1 MAAFGSLCLLIAL
14 ALAAYNLLAGALAL
28 RWLAVP
34 EPQYSPEQL
43 SKWYQ
48 QGRIAVFAFWGA
60 LFLAIALRVL
70 APVSTNSVA
79 FQIGAGVVLMV
90 PTIYIAWLGYTRR
103 AFRLSPE
110 RLADTA
116 RRAGIA
122 GFVAVTGAA
131 FALIWSVFTNDFS
144 ITYILE
150 HSNRALPIPYKFAAL
165 WSGQEGSLLLW
176 AWLLGMY
183 GFVLRLRHKTDVK
196 LYAYAGSILAGV
208 QKFFLSVLVF
218 AAPPFA
224 LLPGFAAGGQVPA
237 DGNGLNPLLQYPEMV
252 IHPPMLYLGYVGF
265 SVPFAFA
272 LGALMM
278 RYPGEKWIKITRTWT
293 MVTWLFLTCGI
304 FLGMH
309 WAYAVLGW
317 GGYWGWDPVENASF
331 MPWLTGTAFLHSVM
345 MQERKG
351 MMKSWNVW
359 LIFSTFLLTLLG
371 TLLTRAGLV
380 SSVHAFAQSSIG
392 TWFVVFMCI
401 VLAVCIFTYVLQRS
415 HLKTEHQMES
425 LVSRESSF
433 LFNNLMLLTAC
444 FVILWGTLFPILSEY
459 VQGSKVTV
467 GAPFYNAV
475 AVPIG
480 LFLLFLTGVGPLLP
494 WRATS
499 LKAIKR
505 NFVLPSIALWATVIV
520 CLVAGAN
527 PWQGG
532 AFDQGRFYAV
542 VAFALSAA
550 VLTAILS
557 EFFRGAAVISRQTGR
572 NLFAALWLLTRRNTR
587 RYGGYLVHIG
597 VVIVVI
603 GLAGAAFN
611 RNAEKEMAFHDQL
624 NIGPYTLVQ
633 VGSSQDTNPDFDSD
647 YAVLDVYKGGKKVF
661 QMTPEQRFYHLGEGV
676 QPQTMVAIHSI
687 PEWDLY
693 VVFEGINQDTNQP
706 IIKAFLNPLV
716 GWIWF
721 GLGVIV
727 IGTFIALVPSLTPAT
742 AALRVPA
749 TQAAPIVPAIKGGD

>member
-1 MAAFGSLCLLIAL
+1 MAAFGSFALLIAL
-14 ALAAYNLLAGALAL
+14 ALAAWNLLAGAVAL
-28 RWLAVP
+28 RL
-34 EPQYSPEQL
+34 
-43 SKWYQ
+43 
-48 QGRIAVFAFWGA
+48 IATGQKA
-60 LFLAIALRVL
+60 AI
-70 APVSTNSVA
+70 
-79 FQIGAGVVLMV
+79 
-90 PTIYIAWLGYTRR
+90 
-103 AFRLSPE
+103 SPE

-122 GFVAVTGAA
+122 GFWAVTAAA

-144 ITYILE
+144 IAYILE
-150 HSNRALPIPYKFAAL
+150 HSNRALPAAYKFSAL

-176 AWLLGMY
+176 AWLLGAY
-183 GFVLRLRHKTDVK
+183 GFVLRLTHKQDVK
-196 LYAYAGSILAGV
+196 LYAYAGAILAGIQV
-208 QKFFLSVLVF
+208 FFLAILCF

-224 LLPGFAAGGQVPA
+224 LFQGQIPE
-237 DGNGLNPLLQYPEMV
+237 DGAGLNPLLQYPEMV

-278 RYPGEKWIKITRTWT
+278 RYPGEKWIKITRVWT

-345 MQERKG
+345 MQEKKG

-392 TWFVVFMCI
+392 TWFTVFMGI
-401 VLAVCIFTYVLQRS
+401 VLAVCIFTYILQRD
-415 HLKTEHQMES
+415 HLKSEQRVES

-433 LFNNLMLLTAC
+433 LFNNLVLLAAC

-459 VQGSKVTV
+459 VVGNKVTV
-467 GAPFYNAV
+467 GAPWYNAV
-475 AVPIG
+475 AIPIG

-494 WRATS
+494 WRASS
-499 LKAIKR
+499 LRAIRR
-505 NFVLPSIALWATVIV
+505 NFVLPSIALWGTVIV
-520 CLVAGAN
+520 CLSVGVRPWKDGAI
-527 PWQGG
+527 
-532 AFDQGRFYAV
+532 DQGHFYAL

-550 VLTAILS
+550 VLTAIFS
-557 EFFRGAAVISRQTGR
+557 EFLRGARVISKQSRR
-572 NLFAALWLLTRRNTR
+572 NFFAAIYLLIRRNTR
-587 RYGGYLVHIG
+587 RYGGYMIHIG

-603 GLAGAAFN
+603 GLAGGAFN
-611 RNAEKEMAFHDQL
+611 RNVESEMAL
-624 NIGPYTLVQ
+624 NDKITIGPYTLEQ
-633 VGSSQDTNPDFDSD
+633 VGATQDSNANYNSE
-647 YAVLDVYKGGKKVF
+647 YARLDVSKGGKKLF
-661 QMTPEQRFYHLGEGV
+661 QMTPEKRVYLASE
-676 QPQTMVAIHSI
+676 QPQTMVAIHST

-693 VVFEGINQDTNQP
+693 VVYEGTNPDTGQP

-716 GWIWF
+716 SWIWA
-721 GLGVIV
+721 GVALMALATV
-727 IGTFIALVPSLTPAT
+727 IALVPSAKPGA
-742 AALRVPA
+742 
-749 TQAAPIVPAIKGGD
+749 QKGGNSGA